1 MRSGRHAIVCRI
13 QGEVKDG
20 PGHVGGAG
28 YAARMTLVS
37 FACGHGAAPS
47 DVGAITLRRA
57 CPLCMLLHETHRT
70 RGELLGRVAS
80 SSRSALASETRLG
93 AVYPWVC
100 ERGHDRYQATVI
112 DVLTGPSCPKCIR
125 NAQSPTVSREGGVA
139 SMNAGLRT
147 RTSLTEQR
155 LRALLEERIRVPR
168 GVNTVR
174 INRMFYGKQEVWPDI
189 LVPALRIAIEYD
201 DPGRSR
207 RAHLGLK
214 EASDREKDDA
224 LGEVGWEVIRVRAG
238 GLESIGPNS
247 IVCASLTADV
257 ADRIVARMVE
267 LRSADAVDALRV
279 GVAPARQAEA

>member
-1 MRSGRHAIVCRI
+1 MRSGRLAIVCPAR
-13 QGEVKDG
+13 GEVKDASW
-20 PGHVGGAG
+20 HVGGPG

-37 FACGHGAAPS
+37 FACGHGAAPTEPGS
-47 DVGAITLRRA
+47 IALRRS

-70 RGELLGRVAS
+70 RGELVSRAAPPARASVAV
-80 SSRSALASETRLG
+80 ETRLG
-93 AVYPWVC
+93 AEFQWQC
-100 ERGHDRYQATVI
+100 ARGHDRYQASVM

-125 NAQSPTVSREGGVA
+125 NAEAPTGARDGGVA

-174 INRMFYGKQEVWPDI
+174 VNRMFYGKQEVWPDI

-224 LGEVGWEVIRVRAG
+224 LAEVGWEVIRVRAA

-247 IVCASLTADV
+247 IVCASLTPQV
-257 ADRIVARMVE
+257 ADRIVARMAE
-267 LRSADAVDALRV
+267 LRGDDAVDALRV
-279 GVAPARQAEA
+279 RPAS